1 MQTCTLHVCKR
12 AKSANAKQT
21 NRQAGAGAGQGLPRR
36 GQKKYARDPA
46 CLIGHRLGQM
56 CGQGRGLPRRGQ
68 KICKRPGMP
77 HRSQARADVRA
88 GAGAYLGAGKKYA
101 KDPACLI
108 GHRQGQTCG
117 QAGRRVCSSVQ
128 GRGAGACQAGCA
140 GHARATC
147 MGMCLPQLGKKP
159 SGKKPS
165 SRHGSLA
172 VTIPSHPIPSGPIP
186 SGPIRSHRIPSDPI
200 GSHPIAISSH
210 PIQPALGVLRGIR
223 SVQSKLV
230 PRDPSRPQECPISG
244 PPTRW

>member
-1 MQTCTLHVCKR
+1 
-12 AKSANAKQT
+12 
-21 NRQAGAGAGQGLPRR
+21 
-36 GQKKYARDPA
+36 
-46 CLIGHRLGQM
+46 
-56 CGQGRGLPRRGQ
+56 
-68 KICKRPGMP
+68 MP

-172 VTIPSHPIPSGPIP
+172 FTIPSHPIPSGPIP
-186 SGPIRSHRIPSDPI
+186 SDPIRSHQIPSDPI
-200 GSHPIAISSH
+200 PSH
-210 PIQPALGVLRGIR
+210 PIQRVISNIRTLTPHLSQVLEQPGGVLEQRRGA
-223 SVQSKLV
+223 Q
-230 PRDPSRPQECPISG
+230 G
-244 PPTRW
+244 A